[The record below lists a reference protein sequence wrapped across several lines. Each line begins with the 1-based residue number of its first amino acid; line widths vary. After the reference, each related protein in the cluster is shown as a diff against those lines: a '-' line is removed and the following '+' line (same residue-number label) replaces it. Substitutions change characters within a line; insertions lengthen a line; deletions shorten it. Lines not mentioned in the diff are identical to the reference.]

1 MFRISVRCL
10 AVFLGGFA
18 LLTILSGACVA
29 APAAAHNYR
38 NADFDYFVS
47 GDPAAPRAAHTE
59 RGYALMGGGGEVDAA
74 FRFLAERAGHGH
86 IVILRAAS
94 ADDAY
99 DPTDGDIDEDFVKR
113 WGPVASAQTIVFR
126 SRAAA
131 SDPRVLAVLHGAD
144 GIFLAGGDQSR
155 YVNYWKGTPVN
166 AALDAHVRANRPI
179 GGSSAGLAILAGHG
193 YTAMDGGSMESRVA
207 LADPFDSG
215 MTLESDFLHFPGL
228 EDLVTDTHFS
238 ARSRLGRLLAFV
250 ARLRGEPGNAR
261 VFGIGVD
268 EKTALLVGADGVG
281 RLAQGSAGAAWVVL
295 PAASAPALEHG
306 KPLSIAD
313 WRLLRMNAA
322 SRIDLASRT
331 VEKPDAQATLSLVG
345 GKLAKPSIAAP
356 ILQRAVTPPDES

>member
-1 MFRISVRCL
+1 MFRISIRWF
-10 AVFLGGFA
+10 AVFLCGLA
-18 LLTILSGACVA
+18 SLTILSSDCVA
-29 APAAAHNYR
+29 AIAHNYR
-38 NADFDYFVS
+38 DANFDYFVS

-94 ADDAY
+94 AADAY
-99 DPTDGDIDEDFVKR
+99 DPTDGDIDDDFVKR

-131 SDPRVLAVLHGAD
+131 FDPRVLAVLHGAD

-155 YVNYWKGTPVN
+155 YVKYWKGTPVN

-207 LADPFDSG
+207 LADPFDMG

-250 ARLRGEPGNAR
+250 ARLHSEPNGAN

-268 EKTALLVGADGVG
+268 EHSALLVGADGIG
-281 RLAQGSAGAAWVVL
+281 QLARGSAGAAWIVL
-295 PAASAPALEHG
+295 PAKLVQMPERG
-306 KPLSIAD
+306 KPLSIAA
-313 WRLLRMNAA
+313 WRLVRMNGA
-322 SRIDLASRT
+322 SRINLATRG
-331 VEKPDAQATLSLVG
+331 VDKPDAQATISLRNGKLVG
-345 GKLAKPSIAAP
+345 RSIAAP
-356 ILQRAVTPPDES
+356 ILQRTVTPSDET